1 MSLLLLNNKKKKDIV
16 KNGLVLWLDGK
27 DFTNSPPTGLLR
39 DKSGNGNNATPI
51 GMAYTTTSGSDNNGG
66 IAFDGVDDI
75 MISNLA
81 MSQNSYTIQLK
92 VKCLYH
98 TMWKGII
105 SLVDVA
111 GINRIATLY
120 YDQNA
125 GVLSFTTN
133 NNMNLSFAYIL
144 NTVMDITLVF
154 NGTTKKVFINGI
166 QVASISGNV
175 FTSSIGKVCLGNSN
189 ITEFSKSICYSAKV
203 YNRALTN
210 AEILQNYN
218 ASK

>member
-1 MSLLLLNNKKKKDIV
+1 MSMLLLNNKKKKDIV
-16 KNGLVLWLDGK
+16 KDGLKLWLEAK
-27 DFTNSPPTGLLR
+27 DFTNSPPTSQLR
-39 DKSGNGNNATPI
+39 DRSGNGNNATPS
-51 GMAYTTTSGSDNNGG
+51 GMAYTVSSGSDNNGG
-66 IAFDGVDDI
+66 IVFDGVDDVI
-75 MISNLA
+75 VSNVA

-92 VKCLYH
+92 VKCTYH

-105 SLVDVA
+105 SLVDA
-111 GINRIATLY
+111 EGINRIATLY

-144 NTVMDITLVF
+144 NTVMDIALVF
-154 NGTTKKVFINGI
+154 NGTTKKVLLNGI
-166 QVASISGNV
+166 RVASISGSV

-203 YNRALTN
+203 YNRALTD
-210 AEILQNYN
+210 AEIKQNYN